1 MPKRPVFAA
10 LVGGAALILVIHFKT
25 PEPVPASPAELQPVI
40 VGQGSSPIPGATAAT
55 ASGSYVGSVIST
67 PYGPVQVQVTLENGR
82 VTAVE
87 AVQMPAND
95 PRSSQISQYAIPQ
108 LIQEVLQAQ
117 SAQVDAVSGATYTCR
132 AFMQSMQSALSQA
145 SG

>member
-10 LVGGAALILVIHFKT
+10 LIGGAALILVIHFKT
-25 PEPVPASPAELQPVI
+25 PEPVPTGSAELQPVI
-40 VGQGSSPIPGATAAT
+40 VGQGSSPVPGATL
-55 ASGSYVGSVIST
+55 SGSYVGSVVST

-82 VTAVE
+82 ITAVQ
-87 AVQMPAND
+87 AVQMPASD

-108 LIQEVLQAQ
+108 LTQEVLQAQ
-117 SAQVDAVSGATYTCR
+117 SAQVDAVSGATYTCH

-145 SG
+145 GE